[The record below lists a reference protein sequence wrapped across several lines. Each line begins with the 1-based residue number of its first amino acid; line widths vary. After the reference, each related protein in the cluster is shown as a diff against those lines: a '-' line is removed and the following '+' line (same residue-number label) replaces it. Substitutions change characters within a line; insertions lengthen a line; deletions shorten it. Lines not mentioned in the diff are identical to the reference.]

1 MRLKLGLVCLL
12 AACGGP
18 KSPPQPPAT
27 PPVTDVTTT
36 KPQPPTTGTPAS
48 AHRLAIGNGD
58 FGTAHPT
65 ILRRVDP
72 DERWMALC
80 QARKDTDGDGKI
92 EFHVGHHGATFG
104 DTLDQYLVLGG
115 GPGTLIDALV
125 DASDDMRW
133 IAILRGGTLELVDS
147 TTGEIFGMKN
157 ADVASDNRP
166 GAPHRAGMFAGD
178 RLLYVRHRTAGDA
191 LVVHELATHTEREIA
206 VPDRLWRIGSA
217 GKLTQLY
224 TVPGNDFPQL
234 RTSLDAGECLGAPM
248 SYSTGGQSGPQPTER
263 VIDLDQGKVAAAS
276 GVITVIDATVV
287 REKAGAL
294 YLDNDEIAPA
304 TCKPQ
309 VLAMLKAPARVIA
322 ICGAKKQAKVLLLGK
337 GLRVELASIDR
348 DKDNYEDFTG
358 ALEPA
363 TGVVCDAGLHCVAT
377 KTNARIDLK
386 GGVAEYAFGNK
397 LYVVH
402 ATMSSRTHEIIDVAT
417 GTRTPIKSS
426 DKKLAAGRYLIDYD
440 DRLIDL
446 ETATVGPKV
455 TDPRR
460 LSAAGR
466 VLRFATPDTG
476 PVRWTKP

>member
-1 MRLKLGLVCLL
+1 MRLLVLCLV

-18 KSPPQPPAT
+18 KPQPRPAAT
-27 PPVTDVTTT
+27 PPVTDVATT
-36 KPQPPTTGTPAS
+36 KPQPATTGAPAS
-48 AHRLAIGNGD
+48 KARLAIGSGD

-80 QARKDTDGDGKI
+80 QARSDTDGDGKI
-92 EFHVGHHGATFG
+92 EFHVGHHGATYG
-104 DTLDQYLVLGG
+104 DRLDQYLILGG

-125 DASDDMRW
+125 DVSDDKRW
-133 IAILRGGTLELVDS
+133 LAILRGGALELVDS
-147 TTGEIFGMKN
+147 TTGELFGLKD

-166 GAPHRAGMFAGD
+166 GALHRAGMFANN
-178 RLLYVRHRTAGDA
+178 RMLYVRHRTGGDA
-191 LVVHELATHTEREIA
+191 LVVHDLATHGEREIA
-206 VPDRLWRIGSA
+206 VPDRLWRIRSA

-224 TVPGNDFPQL
+224 TVPGDDFPQL

-248 SYSTGGQSGPQPTER
+248 SYSTGGQSGPKPTER
-263 VIDLDQGKVAAAS
+263 VIDLDAGKLS
-276 GVITVIDATVV
+276 TVTGIVTLIDATVV
-287 REKAGAL
+287 REQGGAL
-294 YLDNDEIAPA
+294 FLDNDEIAPS

-309 VLAMLKAPARVIA
+309 VLALLSKPARVIA

-348 DKDNYEDFTG
+348 DKDHYEDFYE
-358 ALEPA
+358 ALDPA

-377 KTNARIDLK
+377 ATNARIDLK

-417 GTRTPIKSS
+417 GTRTPIKAK

-440 DRLIDL
+440 DQLVDL
-446 ETATVGPKV
+446 ETGTVGPKV
-455 TDPRR
+455 TDPRL

-466 VLRFATPDTG
+466 VLRFTTPDTG